1 MGLFTFC
8 VSATLVILQATTILL
23 DRPESAWTFNLVH
36 VSMDVHEWKP
46 SLDRILSS
54 GDPLLSPEE
63 SSDGGSGA
71 GANRTLLIAK
81 QAGPLLCLQAVS
93 ERLLQGSKS
102 QNAGSVNASDP
113 VAILHRAR
121 LAYGCILHSP
131 PPRAPSEVLDAFN
144 PHLLLLTLC
153 CMQLMVALGRID
165 YAHDHA
171 PTPASIMLMALNIPL
186 YSAGVALCLL
196 LLAACAVQGVH
207 DASLLRYP
215 TLLVIALYVA
225 MGAVYALAV
234 PQHNPDFA
242 WELIFHLQAVA
253 VPTAVL
259 AFAVY
264 GTRQWTDLF
273 CYILVLCAA
282 VNLLWLQLQADEH
295 APVLVVRLVILGL
308 LATVLHTVHVSFGP
322 YDDWRYVATFIA
334 CIGLAPLFLLSVVPG
349 TRPETWSHSG
359 GPGGS
364 RSVKAY
370 HALSLTASNAALFC
384 LCVSFSALF

>member
-8 VSATLVILQATTILL
+8 VAASLVILQATTILL

-36 VSMDVHEWKP
+36 ASMDAHEWKP
-46 SLDRILSS
+46 SLDRILVS
-54 GDPLLSPEE
+54 GDPRLSPEE
-63 SSDGGSGA
+63 EAEGA
-71 GANRTLLIAK
+71 TTNRTLLIAK

-93 ERLLQGSKS
+93 ARLLQR
-102 QNAGSVNASDP
+102 ASSNNNSSSSNNVSDL
-113 VAILHRAR
+113 VHRAR

-196 LLAACAVQGVH
+196 LVAACAVQAVH
-207 DASLLRYP
+207 DATLLRYP
-215 TLLVIALYVA
+215 TLLIITLYVA

-234 PQHNPDFA
+234 PQHNPDFR

-264 GTRQWTDLF
+264 GTRQWIDLF

-282 VNLLWLQLQADEH
+282 VNLLWLQLQAEEH
-295 APVLVVRLVILGL
+295 APVLVARLLSLGL
-308 LATVLHTVHVSFGP
+308 LATVLHAVHTSFGP
-322 YDDWRYVATFIA
+322 YDDWRYVTTFIA
-334 CIGLAPLFLLSVVPG
+334 CIGLAPLPLLSVVPRITAPSPRLYG
-349 TRPETWSHSG
+349 SG
-359 GPGGS
+359 GGGWH
-364 RSVKAY
+364 SVKAY
-370 HALSLTASNAALFC
+370 HGLSLTASNAALFS
-384 LCVSFSALF
+384 LCVTFSALF